1 MSTHDA
7 KIHGQ
12 AHFYCERTRSELV
25 AERDA
30 ARAEVTQLQVEARTS
45 RAVEQS
51 LQRQVAEWREIA
63 AGQGAL
69 HGADVAAML
78 SRAVRAESLLVNAG
92 IRRHNRDAWAK
103 RWKAAAQK
111 LWRAR
116 H

>member
-25 AERDA
+25 AERDEHKDAERLLCEAVETLEAERDA

-51 LQRQVAEWREIA
+51 LGRQVAE
-63 AGQGAL
+63 
-69 HGADVAAML
+69 
-78 SRAVRAESLLVNAG
+78 
-92 IRRHNRDAWAK
+92 RDAWAK